1 MNAVLILLGQ
11 FLAVFLLGFQSRCV
25 NSGKAGVSFCT
36 SMLIGM
42 CQVWMFKSIPAAQG
56 WELLAFLLGGPCG
69 IVASIYAHRVIY
81 KTKKVEVV

>member
-36 SMLIGM
+36 SVLIGM
-42 CQVWMFKSIPAAQG
+42 C
-56 WELLAFLLGGPCG
+56 
-69 IVASIYAHRVIY
+69 
-81 KTKKVEVV
+81 